1 MFAKLASG
9 RVLQE
14 REPGYSSSPASKL
27 MSRRKH
33 HHYNGG
39 NMMDREFTS
48 EVDPNAGCRFGA
60 DRA

>member
-1 MFAKLASG
+1 MFAKLASW

-14 REPGYSSSPASKL
+14 REPGYSTSPASKL

-48 EVDPNAGCRFGA
+48 EVDLNAGCRFGA
-60 DRA
+60 DMA